1 MDSRTGLQKFN
12 TLKPKSKERVV
23 SNHLYVS
30 KLPCNSISKLLEL
43 WNSKDEESLDFDRLN
58 SIVILKS
65 PEKENTPIKV
75 EGHTVSVI

>member
-43 WNSKDEESLDFDRLN
+43 
-58 SIVILKS
+58 
-65 PEKENTPIKV
+65 
-75 EGHTVSVI
+75 